1 MKKIYSLVL
10 SVAGLALLVL
20 LAGQLGLLA
29 GTTPADLGVRE
40 GRLKPPSNKP
50 NSVSSQAGLYPG
62 HPQQA
67 SASIAPFGYTG
78 DGRAALRKLAS
89 LLDATAACVT
99 VRREAGYLYA
109 QCRTPLLKYTDDVE
123 FYLDE
128 QAAVIHVRSASRLGY
143 GDLGA
148 NRKRIEAL
156 RARFA

>member
-1 MKKIYSLVL
+1 MKIIYSIVL
-10 SVAGLALLVL
+10 SAAGLALLVL
-20 LAGQLGLLA
+20 LAGQLGLLS

-40 GRLKPPSNKP
+40 GRLKPPSDKP

-62 HPQQA
+62 HPRQA
-67 SASIAPFGYTG
+67 SASIAPLGYTG
-78 DGRAALRKLAS
+78 DGRAALVRLAS

-99 VRREAGYLYA
+99 VKREASYLYA

-156 RARFA
+156 RARFT